1 MQTIKILIFTGGLF
15 PLPRQTE
22 KYFSRSHFDFV
33 IAADS
38 GLEACRLYGF
48 SPNLILGDFDS
59 LNDKKLLSLYPKEII
74 KKFDCDKDFT
84 DTELAL
90 IEAHKEAKKKKANPF
105 ITLVGGDGGRISH
118 LLSIYNSFSAKTRA
132 DVWLLKEEALYFLQ
146 KGKSIFISSLKES
159 DPISICRTSNFFT
172 GGKLKA
178 RGLEWPDSHFNK
190 KAMPS
195 LSNRISKEALSKKE
209 KVFLKA
215 CRKTFLVI
223 LPHTAFV
230 EWQM

>member
-1 MQTIKILIFTGGLF
+1 MQNMNILIFTGGLF
-15 PLPRQTE
+15 PFPQQTQ
-22 KYFSRSHFDFV
+22 KYFSSTHFDFV

-38 GLEACRLYGF
+38 GLEACRLYGL

-59 LNDKKLLSLYPKEII
+59 LKDKKLLSLYPKEII

-84 DTELAL
+84 DTQLSLMA
-90 IEAHKEAKKKKANPF
+90 AHKLAKEKNANPF

-118 LLSIYNSFSAKTRA
+118 LLSIYNSFSTKFRP

-146 KGKSIFISSLKES
+146 KGQSIFISDLKES
-159 DPISICRTSNFFT
+159 DSLSICRTSDFFT
-172 GGKLKA
+172 GGKIKA
-178 RGLEWPDSHFNK
+178 QGLEWPDSHFNK

-215 CRKTFLVI
+215 CRKNFLVI